1 MAITPVKQSYRF
13 MVRALR
19 KFSGSKKNI
28 KKQIQKYDRL
38 YQLKNYDLWAPKP
51 GKGLELAKKQS
62 SGYYGRKL
70 KLDDLI
76 DKENRLTHPLWG
88 KVKKIR
94 KKRPKA
100 LSDMEKMEN
109 AERKLREVLTQSY
122 FNRPVPRSYKSRT
135 GRSWRSS

>member
-38 YQLKNYDLWAPKP
+38 HQLKNYDLLAPKP

-88 KVKKIR
+88 KVKKITPKR
-94 KKRPKA
+94 VKKTH
-100 LSDMEKMEN
+100 LEKMEA

-135 GRSWRSS
+135 GRSWSSS